1 MFEFF
6 LLVEGYCFLE
16 FIMVKIFVGVHVV
29 ETGIFVDLDSVDE
42 PGVDLGSEDLF
53 MVFGGLENNS
63 VSLPF
68 IVHEISSN
76 FYKTRSQ

>member
-1 MFEFF
+1 
-6 LLVEGYCFLE
+6 
-16 FIMVKIFVGVHVV
+16 MVKIFVGVHVV

-68 IVHEISSN
+68 IVHEISSI
-76 FYKTRSQ
+76 FYKTRSQWIKVSFRNGTVFDEIN